1 GRQGP
6 PGAAVP
12 AAAAGTAGLLA
23 AVPAGPRAVPG
34 AAAPDARVGR
44 AGAARLPP
52 GRAGSGLDQTGQYAH
67 ATAQLRHA
75 PTGGGRG
82 PGDAAEAAR
91 APVAADDG
99 ALHARGRAAPAPTAR
114 RAGPAG
120 GAGATGAA
128 GTAPGRSP
136 TWTARTAWRWLTSCG
151 RTGPRSGTATGPR

>member
-52 GRAGSGLDQTGQYAH
+52 GRAGSGLDQTGEQAH

-75 PTGGGRG
+75 PAGGGRG
-82 PGDAAEAAR
+82 PGDAAETAGPSLGADGGAVHARQRAAS
-91 APVAADDG
+91 AADAQPPGPVGG
-99 ALHARGRAAPAPTAR
+99 AASGAGPTAL
-114 RAGPAG
+114 GSTP
-120 GAGATGAA
+120 
-128 GTAPGRSP
+128 P
-136 TWTARTAWRWLTSCG
+136 WTPRTA
-151 RTGPRSGTATGPR
+151 